1 MNNRFKTSSA
11 TAPMD
16 SSTPPSPET
25 PETVTSTT
33 TTTTIPLSQNPPR
46 RNPSPRPSR
55 LPSIPNPN
63 YPQLAPH
70 VIIHPYLYG
79 RGFPSQSPGRGSA
92 ANAPVSSSQQPKLFY
107 SPPNRNYPQL
117 TPRRHLPQDPSQLLY
132 PGTSSG
138 RGLLKN
144 RTNPLS
150 MPAADPSPRPV
161 VFPSLDQGT
170 PGFIR
175 PSYLRHG
182 SGPGSAGNASGG
194 AGVMPGVVKGTPPVS
209 SSHHPKAGLPSSS
222 SIPDNDGHKDL
233 RDDTFAFIR
242 DRKVRISEGASLYS
256 LCRSWLRNG
265 STEVTQCYLA
275 LSVPSCSLILLP
287 TMRPCLIRHEP
298 QYPEAVI
305 SLPRPLPAVVDPPD
319 IGAGD
324 DEEDEEE
331 DEENVE
337 HLSAEELLQRQIKR
351 AKKVRAR
358 KKEERHQRIQR
369 YRERIALLLHPK
381 VDKSESSDEEKGKS
395 S

>member
-1 MNNRFKTSSA
+1 
-11 TAPMD
+11 MD

-25 PETVTSTT
+25 PETATSTT
-33 TTTTIPLSQNPPR
+33 TTTTIPLSENPPR
-46 RNPSPRPSR
+46 RNPPPSR

-92 ANAPVSSSQQPKLFY
+92 ANAPVSSSQQPK
-107 SPPNRNYPQL
+107 
-117 TPRRHLPQDPSQLLY
+117 
-132 PGTSSG
+132 
-138 RGLLKN
+138 
-144 RTNPLS
+144 
-150 MPAADPSPRPV
+150 
-161 VFPSLDQGT
+161 GT

-175 PSYLRHG
+175 PNYLRHG

-265 STEVTQCYLA
+265 STQVTQCYLA

-287 TMRPCLIRHEP
+287 TMRPCLIRHESKIHLFEQP

-319 IGAGD
+319 IGTGD

-337 HLSAEELLQRQIKR
+337 HLSAEELLQRHIKR